1 MTEEKENDNF
11 SSRSNQTKKDDE
23 KWEKAERILSTV
35 RSGWSLTIYRTKPS
49 WCASFLERLE
59 LDGDEPV
66 DMEYLIHE
74 WGGQVLTV
82 RLHDEQGKYR
92 GNAVIKL
99 MAYPVR
105 HHGKRLRRSDLLDD
119 DFEQYKVNQP
129 PTPGQQNPYQHP
141 NQQQNPGAEMMNLLG
156 LMQKA
161 RKEDLSLLQMIYQ
174 SQGAGQGQGQGQMQG
189 PSRKSAMRE
198 MVEMGNAYKQLQGI
212 FSQAQTG
219 DGGGAEPQ
227 TEESAILNTV
237 GDIVKSIYNR
247 PKTIDSQPATSA
259 RVVPPV
265 EQQQNSAQP
274 QKTAGPKNL
283 GSDFEISSAMSKM
296 KPEQVTDIL
305 LTSLSKMPDDKKAAV
320 FSSFTERTGL
330 QIYDPSLEEEDGEG
344 EFDEEER
351 QPDPASTPHS
361 V

>member
-11 SSRSNQTKKDDE
+11 ANRSKQSKKDDE
-23 KWEKAERILSTV
+23 KWEKAEKILSTV

-119 DFEQYKVNQP
+119 DFDQYKTNQP
-129 PTPGQQNPYQHP
+129 PAPGQQTPFQHP
-141 NQQQNPGAEMMNLLG
+141 NQQQNPQVEMMNLLG
-156 LMQKA
+156 VMQKA
-161 RKEDLSLLQMIYQ
+161 RKEDLNLLQMIYQ
-174 SQGAGQGQGQGQMQG
+174 SHGPGQPPAQA
-189 PSRKSAMRE
+189 PSRKSALRE
-198 MVEMGNAYKQLQGI
+198 MVEMGNTYKQLQGV
-212 FSQAQTG
+212 FGQ
-219 DGGGAEPQ
+219 PQ
-227 TEESAILNTV
+227 GENSGEQPQSEEMAILGTV
-237 GDIVKSIYNR
+237 GDIVKSMVNK
-247 PKTIDSQPATSA
+247 PQQVNAQAAAAP
-259 RVVPPV
+259 RVVPPAG
-265 EQQQNSAQP
+265 QQQNGAQQQRSA
-274 QKTAGPKNL
+274 APKQDS
-283 GSDFEISSAMSKM
+283 SDFAISSAMANM
-296 KPEQVTDIL
+296 EPEQVTDIL
-305 LTSLSKMPDDKKAAV
+305 LTSLSKMPDHKRAQV
-320 FSSFTERTGL
+320 FTEFTKRTGL
-330 QIYDPSLEEEDGEG
+330 QIYEPEEVDEEGPEYEEDK
-344 EFDEEER
+344 
-351 QPDPASTPHS
+351 PPIAPSTPHS